1 MTLKKRFIPYLVIT
15 LLAATGLAI
24 YIIQTDPGATFYFSA
39 GWLLSIAVL
48 LWWGNRKLS
57 FTLDRMLSWS
67 TWGNLRFFIHLLL
80 GLSYLLLLINITYV
94 VLKVVLTSD
103 PPTTEQ
109 LIVMNVYGVFIFVP
123 VFSIYFSLHFLKHWR
138 RSELAVAR
146 YQRENIRAQ
155 LDALK
160 NHLDPHFLFNNLN
173 ILSALI
179 DTDTARSREYVDKLA
194 DVYRAILRRKADD
207 LIPVAE
213 ELAFVDSYLYLL
225 RARFENNVQFNIDA
239 DRACYPC
246 MVPPLTIQMLLENA
260 IKHNRIQV
268 GKPLIIELYTT
279 PDGDYLTVRNTL
291 SEKTTTEN
299 SGSGLQNI
307 QNRYAHFTDKPVKI
321 VRTASHFEVS
331 IPLLHIESIESNR
344 TGLSLP

>member
-1 MTLKKRFIPYLVIT
+1 MAVKKRVILYLTIA
-15 LLAATGLAI
+15 LLAAAGIAVF
-24 YIIQTDPGATFYFSA
+24 IIETSPGAAFYFSA

-57 FTLDRMLSWS
+57 FTLDRALPWS

-80 GLSYLLLLINITYV
+80 GLSYLLLLINITYA
-94 VLKVVLTSD
+94 VLKITLTSD

-146 YQRENIRAQ
+146 FQRENIRAQ

-179 DTDTARSREYVDKLA
+179 DTDTTRSREYVDKLA

-207 LIPVAE
+207 LIPVSE

-225 RARFENNVQFNIDA
+225 RARFENNVQFHIEA
-239 DRACYPC
+239 DPACYSC
-246 MVPPLTIQMLLENA
+246 MLPPLTVQMLLENA
-260 IKHNRIQV
+260 IKHNHIQA
-268 GKPLIIELYTT
+268 GRPLVIELYTT
-279 PDGDYLTVRNTL
+279 PEGDYLTVRNTL
-291 SEKTTTEN
+291 SEKTATEN

-307 QNRYAHFTDKPVKI
+307 QNRYAHFTDKPVKVI
-321 VRTASHFEVS
+321 RTASHFEVS
-331 IPLLHIESIESNR
+331 VPLLHIESAESFHRN
-344 TGLSLP
+344 G